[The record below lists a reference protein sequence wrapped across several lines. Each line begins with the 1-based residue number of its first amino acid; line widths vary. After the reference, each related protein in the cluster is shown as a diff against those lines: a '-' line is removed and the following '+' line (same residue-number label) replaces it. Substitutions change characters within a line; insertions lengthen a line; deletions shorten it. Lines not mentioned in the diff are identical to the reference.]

1 MKKESRVSGE
11 ELSLLQNSVIKS
23 VWGLTSGGSEE
34 VGERMDSNRG
44 KHLSILTRALI
55 ESLDPENKDS
65 IFKSGK
71 ISDLSHLFSSVKQ
84 KMDYGKN
91 SLAHFPGCGSFLQI
105 SSSNVSEKGIT
116 LFSSSFGHLKVK
128 TTKALIF
135 KRKKQMEELISS
147 PYYFYKM
154 VPLKNIS

>member
-65 IFKSGK
+65 IFKSER
-71 ISDLSHLFSSVKQ
+71 F
-84 KMDYGKN
+84 
-91 SLAHFPGCGSFLQI
+91 QI
-105 SSSNVSEKGIT
+105 
-116 LFSSSFGHLKVK
+116 
-128 TTKALIF
+128 
-135 KRKKQMEELISS
+135 
-147 PYYFYKM
+147 
-154 VPLKNIS
+154 